1 MNDMTCVRC
10 HATVSPQLIDFMPD
24 GAVCR
29 PCMVKADSDPDAI
42 ARGERAFLRSI
53 GRRQITTG
61 VFMLAVGI
69 AVLAIFSGAG
79 GTVMLVPV
87 GLLVGGVVELA
98 RGAGNLSG
106 G

>member
-1 MNDMTCVRC
+1 MNDMTCIRC

-29 PCMVKADSDPDAI
+29 DCIRKADSDPMAI

-53 GRRQITTG
+53 GRRQVVTG
-61 VFMLAVGI
+61 VFMLAIGV
-69 AVLAIFSGAG
+69 AVLVIFSSG
-79 GTVMLVPV
+79 GGSVMLLPV
-87 GLLVGGVVELA
+87 GLLVGGIVELA